1 MSSKNGTDM
10 IEFIPEV
17 AQGKVKEMSQ
27 GNLNFIRERGN
38 TITYYDKGKIEHL
51 EFIYNFPNIY
61 VT

>member
-1 MSSKNGTDM
+1 M